1 MMKPEEKLLLSGCYT
16 VGWTVEQCSD
26 VPIQILYLLS
36 HLYTAQMHFG

>member
-1 MMKPEEKLLLSGCYT
+1 MHDETRRKTSAQWMLYS
-16 VGWTVEQCSD
+16 WVEQCSD